1 MKDLTNLILAIL
13 TVVFTAIST
22 FLIPYIKSKTTASQ
36 YAEIQKWVTIAVEAA
51 EMIYT
56 GTGRGQEKKEYVLA
70 FLNSKGYKLDTES
83 IDNMIEAAVLKLQS
97 EIKGE

>member
-1 MKDLTNLILAIL
+1 MEDLTDLILAIL

-22 FLIPYIKSKTTASQ
+22 FLIPDIKSKTTA
-36 YAEIQKWVTIAVEAA
+36 
-51 EMIYT
+51 
-56 GTGRGQEKKEYVLA
+56 RGQEKKEYVLA

>member
-1 MKDLTNLILAIL
+1 MKDLTDLILAIL

-70 FLNSKGYKLDTES
+70 FLNSKGYKLDAES

>member
-1 MKDLTNLILAIL
+1 MKDLTDLILAIL

-22 FLIPYIKSKTTASQ
+22 FLIPYIKSKTTAAQ

>member
-1 MKDLTNLILAIL
+1 MKDLTDLILAIL

-22 FLIPYIKSKTTASQ
+22 FLIPYIKSKTIAAQ

>member
-1 MKDLTNLILAIL
+1 
-13 TVVFTAIST
+13 
-22 FLIPYIKSKTTASQ
+22 
-36 YAEIQKWVTIAVEAA
+36 
-51 EMIYT
+51 MIYT

>member
-1 MKDLTNLILAIL
+1 MKDLTDLILAIL

-22 FLIPYIKSKTTASQ
+22 FLIPYIKSKTTAAQ

-70 FLNSKGYKLDTES
+70 FLNSKGYMLDTEC

>member
-1 MKDLTNLILAIL
+1 MKDLTDLILAIL

-22 FLIPYIKSKTTASQ
+22 FLIPYIKSKTTATQ

-83 IDNMIEAAVLKLQS
+83 IDNMIEAAVLKLQG

>member
-1 MKDLTNLILAIL
+1 MKDLTDLILAIL

>member
-1 MKDLTNLILAIL
+1 MKDLTDLILAIL

-51 EMIYT
+51 EMIYS